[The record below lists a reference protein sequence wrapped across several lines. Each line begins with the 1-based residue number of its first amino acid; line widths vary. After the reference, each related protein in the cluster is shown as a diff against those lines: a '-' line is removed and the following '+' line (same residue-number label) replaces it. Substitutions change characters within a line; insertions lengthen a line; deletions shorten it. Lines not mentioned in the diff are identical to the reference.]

1 MLSRETVA
9 PATREFPNAPSA
21 LDHKEC
27 VTGAIKELVEAGA
40 LTRLPKG
47 QRPTVVILIGVVR
60 KPRSDK
66 VRLVVNTRCMD
77 KHLAKKVFKFEGWSD
92 STD

>member
-1 MLSRETVA
+1 MLSRETAA
-9 PATREFPNAPSA
+9 PAAKEFPNAPSA

-27 VTGAIKELVEAGA
+27 ASGDIKEMVEADA
-40 LTRLPKG
+40 LTHFPKA

-66 VRLVVNTRCMD
+66 FCLVLNTRCMNF
-77 KHLAKKVFKFEGWSD
+77 AKKVFKLEGWSD
-92 STD
+92 STNG